1 MVVVPPMDRRPG
13 VDTTTVPPWWMQHT
27 PLMGLGFGAV
37 GLLATGFG
45 AYYVSVDGNTL
56 EKDKIN
62 GKGVWV
68 RDTGGFGWTSIG
80 VGVVSLAA
88 GLAMVIW
95 GRDDGSEVSVAVG
108 PASMGLQGK
117 F

>member
-1 MVVVPPMDRRPG
+1 MDRRPG
-13 VDTTTVPPWWMQHT
+13 VDTTTISPWWKQRT

-37 GLLATGFG
+37 GLLAAGFG
-45 AYYVSVDGNTL
+45 IYYVAVDGSTL

-68 RDTGGFGWTSIG
+68 RDTRAWGWSLIG
-80 VGVVSLAA
+80 VGAVSLAA
-88 GLAMVIW
+88 GSAMVIW
-95 GRDDGSEVSVAVG
+95 GGEDGSEVSLAVG
-108 PASMGLQGK
+108 PASMGLRGK